1 MTFVNWCKIGSFFV
15 DSNIFLLYTN
25 IITSSRKYPR
35 DDLRFVVLG
44 RALSL
49 SLSISIAIQQCST
62 PVQCFVCGSVQAHF
76 PSKKQHRNI
85 KANMRELPENL
96 DWRKSIVPGMRGQY
110 YVTEVK
116 ILKSSIV
123 HLLYLLFHFFDVVFT
138 RFDLFLQLFNFVIQ
152 NKLEFLQFLVLLL
165 QIVNSFF
172 LEKKKKKQSKKELL
186 GRSKSRRLWMR

>member
-1 MTFVNWCKIGSFFV
+1 
-15 DSNIFLLYTN
+15 
-25 IITSSRKYPR
+25 
-35 DDLRFVVLG
+35 
-44 RALSL
+44 
-49 SLSISIAIQQCST
+49 
-62 PVQCFVCGSVQAHF
+62 
-76 PSKKQHRNI
+76 
-85 KANMRELPENL
+85 
-96 DWRKSIVPGMRGQY
+96 MRGQY

-172 LEKKKKKQSKKELL
+172 LEKKKKNKVKK
-186 GRSKSRRLWMR
+186 SC